1 MIKKIL
7 FISINNVW
15 RYGNIGMD
23 QLAGYLREKGFI
35 IDINYYSNKLKIE
48 EIMKNII
55 LNYDLVAFS
64 VNNSN
69 YQKCCEISK
78 KIKENNSKIFIEF
91 GGGYATRYYRE
102 VLYENKS
109 IDFVILGD
117 GEIPF
122 EFILEKL
129 NKNIMLENINH
140 LSIATHFDYQN
151 RKKMEFLNK
160 EIKHL
165 PIFDYYE
172 KDTKFRNSRK
182 VHCLQTKNN
191 ICTGKC
197 SFCTERHGKI
207 FYKDLDEII
216 KQIRIVYEKY
226 GVKKFFFTDDN
237 LLDPND
243 KSAKLR
249 ILELC
254 KKIEKLNYKLA
265 FQCYMKAS
273 SIGNTELDIALLK
286 YMKKVG
292 FVEIFV
298 GIESGN
304 QDDLNLY
311 NKYTTVENNYNIM
324 EKLYKY
330 ELIPII
336 GFIGFNPYTT
346 LEKISKNF
354 KFLCDV
360 KCTYLFNYLYSFVV
374 IDKYV
379 DLYKKI
385 KMDGLLVSNEEEYA
399 NVNYEYQDSSVKEI
413 LNYIRFHM
421 LPRLNKLDYELDWI
435 NYSYEE
441 HKIWYNEKVINYDSY
456 FIKKK
461 QENLAIIKRYLKIL
475 FIEYDLN
482 KFKKIENEFWIFF
495 ENQQEDLKKIYD
507 SLILLHKNKNFK

>member
-48 EIMKNII
+48 EIMENVI

-78 KIKENNSKIFIEF
+78 KIKESNSKIFIEF

-102 VLYENKS
+102 VLSENKS

-243 KSAKLR
+243 KGAKLR

-304 QDDLNLY
+304 QEDLNLY

-413 LNYIRFHM
+413 LNYIRFCM

-461 QENLAIIKRYLKIL
+461 QENLAIIKKYLKIL
-475 FIEYDLN
+475 FVEYDLN

-495 ENQQEDLKKIYD
+495 ENQQEELKKIYD